1 MPIPTPTTL
10 TFYDFEG
17 TVFSVDVG
25 DIKGITCD
33 VADGG
38 VIGLSAIRFYLL
50 KQDNTAVQI
59 DRQSYYCLQGM
70 MTTLV
75 RGTAPMPVL
84 SIEEAI
90 QLQNTLGV
98 FRQWLAPLILT
109 PPEPLPP

>member
-1 MPIPTPTTL
+1 MPIPTPPTL

-17 TVFSVDVG
+17 TVFSVDVAN
-25 DIKGITCD
+25 IKGITVE
-33 VADGG
+33 VADDG
-38 VIGLSAIRFYLL
+38 VIGLSAVKFYLTR
-50 KQDNTAVQI
+50 QDDIAHQI

-70 MTTLV
+70 FTTLV

-90 QLQNTLGV
+90 QLQNTLGL